1 MRSFAFGAALAVAL
15 TGAAAAAPG
24 GGSVSWEKPEVALVK
39 AQATGMP
46 ICYFFTQNAA
56 QKDGST

>member
-1 MRSFAFGAALAVAL
+1 MRTLAIGAALAVAL
-15 TGAAAAAPG
+15 TGAAAAAPAG
-24 GGSVSWEKPEVALVK
+24 GVSWDKPEVALAK